1 MWPQFIQQLA
11 VHLSTQKAFFPVTLM
26 RSYMS
31 LLPTIV
37 VRCVPCIF
45 GSELRVIESLF
56 LCHSLS
62 SLSLLGWIIHID
74 TMASLAA
81 CIDTAALWMAILSG
95 FISEWCVPSFLCLTQ
110 SQCFPFLVF
119 ILQFLEI

>member
-1 MWPQFIQQLA
+1 
-11 VHLSTQKAFFPVTLM
+11 
-26 RSYMS
+26 MS

-45 GSELRVIESLF
+45 GSELRVIESPF

-81 CIDTAALWMAILSG
+81 CIDTAGLWMAILSG
-95 FISEWCVPSFLCLTQ
+95 FISEWCVPSLSSSTDIANPLLIFDTATTQ
-110 SQCFPFLVF
+110 DIAC
-119 ILQFLEI
+119 I

>member
-1 MWPQFIQQLA
+1 
-11 VHLSTQKAFFPVTLM
+11 
-26 RSYMS
+26 MS

-45 GSELRVIESLF
+45 GSELRVIESPS
-56 LCHSLS
+56 LCHGLP

-81 CIDTAALWMAILSG
+81 CIDTAGLWMAILSG
-95 FISEWCVPSFLCLTQ
+95 FIFEWCVPYFLCLTQ

-119 ILQFLEI
+119 LLQFSDI